1 MSGQVIGIMI
11 ELIVAGLLAVTIG
24 YCFILN
30 KRLMRLKADE
40 QALRGTITEL
50 INATQIAERAIHGLK
65 TTVRECDGTLGERLR
80 TAERFLSALD
90 HEKRGAEDLLDRIS
104 KIASAGRAAAVSAS
118 AAPAPAKPSAAAATL
133 AAASAFTSRS
143 KLMGKNEAA

>member
-1 MSGQVIGIMI
+1 M
-11 ELIVAGLLAVTIG
+11 TIG
-24 YCFILN
+24 YCVVLN
-30 KRLMRLKADE
+30 KRLVRLKADE

-90 HEKRGAEDLLDRIS
+90 HEKRGAEDLLDRFPRS
-104 KIASAGRAAAVSAS
+104 PRQDVRRRLPPPPPWRPKPRPLLPRWLLPVPSPAV
-118 AAPAPAKPSAAAATL
+118 PS
-133 AAASAFTSRS
+133 
-143 KLMGKNEAA
+143 

>member
-24 YCFILN
+24 YCVVLN
-30 KRLMRLKADE
+30 KRLVRLKADE

-104 KIASAGRAAAVSAS
+104 KIATAGRAATVAPTAPMAAKAS
-118 AAPAPAKPSAAAATL
+118 PASATL